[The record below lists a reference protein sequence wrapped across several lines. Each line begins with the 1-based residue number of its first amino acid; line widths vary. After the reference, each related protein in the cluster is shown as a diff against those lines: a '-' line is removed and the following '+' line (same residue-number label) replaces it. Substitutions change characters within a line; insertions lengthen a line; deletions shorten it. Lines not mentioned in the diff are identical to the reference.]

1 MKKGID
7 ISKWQGKISDSAWAD
22 ITKKVDYVII
32 RVGYRGYGSGEL
44 KVDEQFQS
52 NLNACKK
59 FGIAYGLYFFSQAI
73 SAKEA
78 EKEVELISSL
88 VDIKSAQYG
97 VWCDTELSNDGK
109 GRGDTISREAR
120 TTAVKA
126 FCDAVRAK
134 GGSGGIYANY
144 YWIKDNLIAD
154 ELANYDIWCA
164 CYLKECLYKGK
175 NLTMW
180 QYSSGNALG
189 IAGFS
194 SLDCNYCYKDY
205 AAVQTKAPE
214 PRKTVEQLAKE
225 VIDGKWENGEERKK
239 KLAEAGYDYNAV
251 QNKVNELLKPP
262 ETVHTVA
269 KGESLWKIS
278 EHYFGKGN
286 RYPEIKEANGLTSD
300 IIKIGQRLK
309 IPKND

>member
-52 NLNACKK
+52 NLDACKK

-73 SAKEA
+73 NAKEA
-78 EKEVELISSL
+78 EEEVELISSL
-88 VDIKSAQYG
+88 VNIKSAQYG

-109 GRGDTISREAR
+109 GRADTITRGAR

-144 YWIKDNLIAD
+144 YWIRIILLRMSLPTMISGALVTSKSAFTKARISQCGSTA
-154 ELANYDIWCA
+154 LAMLLVLQDSALSTAITA
-164 CYLKECLYKGK
+164 TRTMLLFRLKLRSREKQL
-175 NLTMW
+175 N
-180 QYSSGNALG
+180 
-189 IAGFS
+189 S
-194 SLDCNYCYKDY
+194 SL
-205 AAVQTKAPE
+205 
-214 PRKTVEQLAKE
+214 RKLLTV
-225 VIDGKWENGEERKK
+225 NGR
-239 KLAEAGYDYNAV
+239 
-251 QNKVNELLKPP
+251 
-262 ETVHTVA
+262 TVRNVKRNWQKQAT
-269 KGESLWKIS
+269 
-278 EHYFGKGN
+278 
-286 RYPEIKEANGLTSD
+286 
-300 IIKIGQRLK
+300 IIMLYRTR
-309 IPKND
+309 

>member
-7 ISKWQGKISDSAWAD
+7 ISKWQGKISESAWAD
-22 ITKKVDYVII
+22 IAKKVDFVII

-44 KVDEQFQS
+44 KVDEQFW
-52 NLNACKK
+52 NNINACNKL
-59 FGIAYGLYFFSQAI
+59 GIAYGLYFFSQAVN
-73 SAKEA
+73 AKEA

-88 VDIKSAQYG
+88 VDIKSTQYG

-205 AAVQTKAPE
+205 VAVQAKVSE
-214 PRKTVEQLAKE
+214 PKKTVEQLAQE
-225 VIDGKWENGEERKK
+225 VIDGKWSNGEERKN
-239 KLAEAGYDYNAV
+239 KLEKAGYDYKTV

-262 ETVHTVA
+262 EIVHTVR

-278 EHYFGKGN
+278 EQYLGKGS
-286 RYPEIKEANGLTSD
+286 RYLEIKKANGLTSD
-300 IIKIGQRLK
+300 VIKIGQKLR
-309 IPKND
+309 IPKK